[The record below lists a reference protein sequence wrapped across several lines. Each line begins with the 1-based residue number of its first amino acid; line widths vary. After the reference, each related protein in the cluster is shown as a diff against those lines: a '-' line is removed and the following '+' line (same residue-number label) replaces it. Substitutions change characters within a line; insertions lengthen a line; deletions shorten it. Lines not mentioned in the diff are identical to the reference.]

1 MVDAAVQDAAN
12 RDHVCE
18 HETNKVE
25 RNDGI
30 AISEVSDHIKARV
43 RQEVAYN
50 ATSEPMLIKDNR
62 RMSTAVNTTALRG
75 TSNEGSTF
83 AIQRE
88 NGRPP
93 SRANWKRCQR

>member
-1 MVDAAVQDAAN
+1 MRRYKTQLI
-12 RDHVCE
+12 
-18 HETNKVE
+18 ETMYVNMRQTRLREMMALLIISQQSSRRVGKQ
-25 RNDGI
+25 NI
-30 AISEVSDHIKARV
+30 AYK
-43 RQEVAYN
+43 

-88 NGRPP
+88 NGKPS
-93 SRANWKRCQR
+93 SRANLDRCQH